1 MWNKKQCRRTE
12 RRTKRE
18 TERVRREEK
27 NVDII
32 IFKRVIRLLLS
43 DSEFCA
49 ICLKILEINRKEKQ
63 RKKENQNDKETPN
76 TQVVIKIKKDKKNK
90 KKRNDKEI
98 HAPNPV

>member
-1 MWNKKQCRRTE
+1 MTLSYLNE
-12 RRTKRE
+12 
-18 TERVRREEK
+18 
-27 NVDII
+27 
-32 IFKRVIRLLLS
+32 IRLLLF
-43 DSEFCA
+43 DSEFCV